1 MSAST
6 QPGTALPR
14 TRHPHWLRVVA
25 GALLVAAPVAV
36 AASTWDALRANN
48 PAYPVT
54 LLVTLLLGLWLL
66 VSGLLARTA
75 PRSGAARTVARVAG
89 LLAAVGLAATLWW
102 LKPFVATATALDALG
117 SDATVTVTDTRPA
130 TTFEPATPTGTG
142 LVVFPGARVDP
153 RAYAVL
159 ARGVAEQGHPVTVL
173 KCPYDIA
180 FTCGLVSGP
189 YLSDGVAVGGHSLGG
204 VSASQVAA
212 GSTDVPALVLWAS
225 YPLGDL
231 SGRNDLVVASIS
243 GSQDGL
249 STPAD
254 IEASAANLPPDT
266 VFTVVDGATHAMFGD
281 YGEQPGDGTATVERA
296 DAQQQIVAATV
307 QALQAASPA
316 G

>member
-1 MSAST
+1 MSPGT
-6 QPGTALPR
+6 RPGTALPR
-14 TRHPHWLRVVA
+14 TRNLRWLRILA
-25 GALLVAAPVAV
+25 GALLVAVPVAV

-54 LLVTLLLGLWLL
+54 LLVTLLIGLWLL
-66 VSGLLARTA
+66 TSGLLARTA
-75 PRSGAARTVARVAG
+75 PRSGAARTVGRWAG

-102 LKPFVATATALDALG
+102 LKPFVATAPALDALT
-117 SDATVTVTDTRPA
+117 SDAAVTVTATRTA

-142 LVVFPGARVDP
+142 LVLYPGARVDP

-173 KCPYDIA
+173 ACPYDIA
-180 FTCGLVSGP
+180 FTCGLVAGP
-189 YLSDGVAVGGHSLGG
+189 YLSDGMAVGGHSLGG
-204 VSASQVAA
+204 VAASQVAA
-212 GSTDVPALVLWAS
+212 SSTAVPALVLWAS

-231 SGRNDLVVASIS
+231 SARTDLEVASIS

-254 IEASAANLPPDT
+254 IEASAANLPPQT
-266 VFTVVDGATHAMFGD
+266 VFTVVEGANHAMFGD
-281 YGEQPGDGTATVERA
+281 YGDQPGDGTATVDRA

-307 QALQAASPA
+307 QALQAA